1 MREDERRTKAK
12 ATITK
17 NQSERKELKGMNRV
31 CVGGSCCNHLPTT
44 KKLILLFLSYL
55 IYHHHHLLSQ

>member
-1 MREDERRTKAK
+1 MREDERRTQAK

-31 CVGGSCCNHLPTT
+31 YVRGICCNYLPTT
-44 KKLILLFLSYL
+44 KKLILLLLSYL
-55 IYHHHHLLSQ
+55 IYHHHLLSQ